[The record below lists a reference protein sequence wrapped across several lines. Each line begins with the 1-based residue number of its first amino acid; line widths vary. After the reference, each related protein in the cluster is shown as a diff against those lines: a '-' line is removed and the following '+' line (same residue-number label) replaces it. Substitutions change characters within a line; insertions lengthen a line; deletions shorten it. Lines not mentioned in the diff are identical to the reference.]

1 MTVTA
6 KPQLPPF
13 PGSLPRT
20 QADWQAL
27 LNVTQQWQGAIQAQ
41 KWHAPTLLNGWAQY
55 TDVNSPWSPPGYLLD
70 VAGTVHLRGM
80 LKGGTINTA
89 FFQLPAGY
97 RPLYRQLM
105 LNLSSTNTGVYRV
118 DVTTDGLVLPTAQTA
133 NTW

>member
-13 PGSLPRT
+13 PGALPKT
-20 QADWQAL
+20 QADWQQL

-55 TDVNSPWSPPGYLLD
+55 TDVNGPRSPPGYLLD
-70 VAGTVHLRGM
+70 AKGTVYLRGM
-80 LKGGTINTA
+80 MKNGTINTP

-97 RPLYRQLM
+97 RP
-105 LNLSSTNTGVYRV
+105 
-118 DVTTDGLVLPTAQTA
+118 A
-133 NTW
+133 